1 LFAESTAL
9 HAGLRVLPDPLSAL
23 GQIRRKPAFLTPDA
37 TKPIAAPIHRSR
49 PVPTPAQPD
58 PAAQRSS
65 TSAGAAFDIASMAP
79 PLKGQADPSKRA
91 LPAGAVIAAAAKR
104 YKPAD
109 DDGGELITAAQIAML
124 GGQWKPTA
132 DDGTDASPAAL
143 GPAPPA
149 HMQQQRMGLLKQRM
163 GKPSKPMGVSDF
175 LDKGVGGAQLP
186 RRRQERKDKEKSKR
200 QLGQS
205 AIGSWKSEAE
215 MVLRQQYDS

>member
-1 LFAESTAL
+1 MAW
-9 HAGLRVLPDPLSAL
+9 HAGLRALPDPLSAL

-49 PVPTPAQPD
+49 PVSLPAQPD
-58 PAAQRSS
+58 PAAQRSIS
-65 TSAGAAFDIASMAP
+65 SAGAGFDIASMAP
-79 PLKGQADPSKRA
+79 PLKGQADASKRG
-91 LPAGAVIAAAAKR
+91 LPAGAVIAAAPKR
-104 YKPAD
+104 YKRAD

-124 GGQWKPTA
+124 GGQWKPSA
-132 DDGTDASPAAL
+132 DDGSDAGPAAL

-149 HMQQQRMGLLKQRM
+149 HMQQRM

-175 LDKGVGGAQLP
+175 LDKGMGGAQLP
-186 RRRQERKDKEKSKR
+186 RRRQERKDKEKNKR